1 MQPDKDRKGGYGA
14 GWGEA
19 SLLITNSI
27 GKYGLTDKADL
38 PYQTVCT
45 RFEAI

>member
-27 GKYGLTDKADL
+27 GKYGLTDKADFTL
-38 PYQTVCT
+38 PDRLYQ
-45 RFEAI
+45 I